1 MEPILE
7 TLIKAMDEAL
17 HVVHEHSPR
26 ADNPYEGNCYVA
38 SAALKKFFGRGVL
51 MLYRTMD
58 CNKQYHWWVETKDG
72 RVIDL
77 TAQQYELKEL
87 PVPSRSEAYEFREKQ
102 SYMKYA
108 SYKKRSQKL
117 MDYVAHRIA
126 GVPYDELMQSSI
138 FPIAD
143 PSQVYCINDNESIHL
158 RVDMN
163 T

>member
-7 TLIKAMDEAL
+7 TLTKAMDEAL

-26 ADNPYEGNCYVA
+26 GSNPYEGNCYVA
-38 SAALKKFFGRGVL
+38 SRTLKKFFGRGVL

-77 TAQQYELKEL
+77 TAQQYELKGL
-87 PVPSRSEAYEFREKQ
+87 PVPSRSEAYKFREKQ

-108 SYKKRSQKL
+108 SYKRRSQEL
-117 MDYVAHRIA
+117 MDYNHRIA
-126 GVPYDELMQSSI
+126 GVSYESLMKFSI
-138 FPIAD
+138 FPIED
-143 PSQVYCINDNESIHL
+143 PSKVYCIDDKESIQL
-158 RVDMN
+158 RVDIN
-163 T
+163 N